1 MIKVVTIENTDAN
14 SNSYKV
20 SLFAD
25 TREEVVPGAEI
36 VGMPEG
42 ATIEMGSDVF
52 TSDSQMAFMKSD
64 GQWNWGDE

>member
-14 SNSYKV
+14 NNSYKV

-36 VGMPEG
+36 FGMPEG

-52 TSDSQMAFMKSD
+52 TSDSQIAFMKSD